1 MQAVKRISESQVRQ
15 IVREKRKGE
24 RTNADIASTMK
35 ASELWVQKIA
45 RRRKGI
51 RLGGKKR

>member
-51 RLGGKKR
+51 RL